1 MGPTS
6 KGKGGEGE
14 GREGKGRER
23 REGRGGREGEGGLE
37 GPFCEILNTPL
48 NGNISNKLVK
58 QTAKCNVCRDCIRL
72 VG

>member
-6 KGKGGEGE
+6 KGKGGEG
-14 GREGKGRER
+14 REGK
-23 REGRGGREGEGGLE
+23 GRGGREGEGGLE